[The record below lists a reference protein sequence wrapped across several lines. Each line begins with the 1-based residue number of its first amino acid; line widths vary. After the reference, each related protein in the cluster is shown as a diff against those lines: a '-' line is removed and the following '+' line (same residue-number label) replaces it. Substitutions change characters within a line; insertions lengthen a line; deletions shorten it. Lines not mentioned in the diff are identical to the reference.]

1 MSEVRF
7 IAGHWAGSTPSM
19 LKVAP
24 AYETRFIRQRET
36 QYVSVCWHASKAYG
50 QNRSERLAYVVRQF
64 VRKFPEY
71 QGREGGVYKDV
82 SCLLEGV

>member
-1 MSEVRF
+1 MK
-7 IAGHWAGSTPSM
+7 IAEP
-19 LKVAP
+19 
-24 AYETRFIRQRET
+24 YELRFIRPDESR
-36 QYVSVCWHASKAYG
+36 YVSVCWHASKAYG
-50 QNRSERLAYVVRQF
+50 QSRSERLAYVVRQF

>member
-1 MSEVRF
+1 MQTTK
-7 IAGHWAGSTPSM
+7 IAEP
-19 LKVAP
+19 
-24 AYETRFIRQRET
+24 YETRFIRQRET
-36 QYVSVCWHASKAYG
+36 QYVSQCWHASRAYG
-50 QNRSERLAYVVRQF
+50 QTRSERLAYVVRQF

>member
-1 MSEVRF
+1 MQMTK
-7 IAGHWAGSTPSM
+7 IADP
-19 LKVAP
+19 
-24 AYETRFIRQRET
+24 YELRFIRDDEAR
-36 QYVSVCWHASKAYG
+36 YVSQCWHASRAYG
-50 QNRSERLAYVVRQF
+50 QTRSERLAYVVRQF

>member
-1 MSEVRF
+1 MK
-7 IAGHWAGSTPSM
+7 IAEPYD
-19 LKVAP
+19 L
-24 AYETRFIRQRET
+24 RFIRDAEA
-36 QYVSVCWHASKAYG
+36 QYVSQCWHASRAYG
-50 QNRSERLAYVVRQF
+50 KTRSERLAYVVRQF

>member
-1 MSEVRF
+1 MK
-7 IAGHWAGSTPSM
+7 IAEP
-19 LKVAP
+19 
-24 AYETRFIRQRET
+24 YETRFIRASEA

-50 QNRSERLAYVVRQF
+50 QSRSERLAYVVRQF

-71 QGREGGVYKDV
+71 QGREVGVYKDV